1 LLIDAGVA
9 AGDDFPFARDDGEPP
24 LAETRL
30 HLVVAQDLAIE
41 LIVAGTAQTQDRVL
55 RAQQHHGVDV
65 AAGDVAPA
73 AGGGDLAHLWLR
85 RPLWGLGE
93 ALRDHQAAVSLD
105 VSHQNPPVCMRPR
118 TAPKPTSSVAPPARG
133 AVGSRS
139 AGRPARRT
147 PVDCDSIGTGSIS
160 ATAYWSMAR
169 AIAESPWRSRPSEP
183 RTRTPSGTRMM
194 PLILR
199 RHRRSAMMSASR
211 GSVMVRSSIAATT
224 RGMCWRYHSGLNFTS
239 AMRVAPYCCMAT
251 SASQA
256 PLPVASIAPA
266 AKRGSRSTT

>member
-1 LLIDAGVA
+1 RGVPAEAAAIAHADLGEHHPRALARPQALSDGVAVIDAVEHLVCDAIEVDAAQLLAQELGGLLIDAGVA

-85 RPLWGLGE
+85 RGLGE

-118 TAPKPTSSVAPPARG
+118 TAPKPTSSVAPARG
-133 AVGSRS
+133 AVGSIS
-139 AGRPARRT
+139 ASRPARRM
-147 PVDCDSIGTGSIS
+147 PVEPYSIGPVGDD
-160 ATAYWSMAR
+160 
-169 AIAESPWRSRPSEP
+169 
-183 RTRTPSGTRMM
+183 
-194 PLILR
+194 
-199 RHRRSAMMSASR
+199 
-211 GSVMVRSSIAATT
+211 AA
-224 RGMCWRYHSGLNFTS
+224 
-239 AMRVAPYCCMAT
+239 
-251 SASQA
+251 
-256 PLPVASIAPA
+256 
-266 AKRGSRSTT
+266 